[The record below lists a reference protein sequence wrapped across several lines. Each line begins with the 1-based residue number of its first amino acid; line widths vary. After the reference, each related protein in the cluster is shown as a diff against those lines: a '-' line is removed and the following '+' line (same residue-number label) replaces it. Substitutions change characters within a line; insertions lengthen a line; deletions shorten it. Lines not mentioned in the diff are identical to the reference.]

1 MQVLKIKYQTDKE
14 SLDII
19 RNYIR
24 QYNSV
29 QHFVYNRIQEG
40 KSQKDI
46 KQQIKLLNN
55 VDLLDSWFVQCSF
68 YDIPKKQK
76 IIFGGKKNY
85 FQRLKNN
92 ISKKQ
97 FKLKRLSPIYSIGEV
112 VNKGIKA
119 NRKFHIEQD
128 LMNVTFKPNKHTK
141 LILQLIG
148 LNKRKQILS
157 KLYQKQE
164 RKEIKIAYKLDL
176 EYIYIIF
183 NETDIYNY
191 DTKFIKNRVLSLD
204 LNPNYIGWSIV
215 DWKSE
220 SEFNV
225 IKTGVYSIK
234 KLNDK
239 DFNLKNKGYSTE
251 SDRKRYISNK
261 RNFETIQIVK
271 NIVNKSIYYKCQL
284 ISIEDL
290 NIKSSD
296 LDKGKYLNK
305 LINNSWCRNT
315 FVNNLTKRCNIHNIK
330 LLKVKPEYS
339 SFIGNFLYR
348 SLNLP
353 DMVLASIEIGRR
365 GYEFYNQYISK
376 VKEIKKNIIRPN
388 LNMFNKLY
396 LESLE
401 EFNLQPTYKDLIEL
415 YYFFKKS
422 KIKYRLSIDQFN
434 LQFSR
439 FTSDKSYICCI
450 QHESYIYYK

>member
-1 MQVLKIKYQTDKE
+1 MQLLKLKYQTDDQ
-14 SLDII
+14 SLNII
-19 RNYIR
+19 QDYMR
-24 QYNSV
+24 QYSSV

-46 KQQIKLLNN
+46 KQQVKLLNN
-55 VDLLDSWFVQCSF
+55 VDLLDSWFIQCSF
-68 YDIPKKQK
+68 YDIPKVDKV
-76 IIFGGKKNY
+76 IFGGKTNY

-92 ISKKQ
+92 ISKEQ
-97 FKLKRLSPIYSIGEV
+97 FKQKRLSALYSIGEV
-112 VNKGIKA
+112 VNKSVKG

-128 LMNVTFKPNKHTK
+128 LENIVFKPNRK
-141 LILQLIG
+141 LNINLQLIG

-183 NETDIYNY
+183 EETDIYNY
-191 DTKFIKNRVLSLD
+191 ETKFIKNRVLSLD

-225 IKTGVYSIK
+225 IKSGVYSIK

-239 DFNLKNKGYSTE
+239 DFSLKNKGYSSE
-251 SDRKRYISNK
+251 SNERKYISDK

-271 NIVNKSIYYKCQL
+271 NIVNKSIYYKCQI

-296 LDKGKYLNK
+296 KELGKRFNK
-305 LINNSWCRNT
+305 LVNNSWCRNA

-339 SFIGNFLYR
+339 SFIGNFLYS

-353 DMVLASIEIGRR
+353 DMVLASIELGRR

-388 LNMFNKLY
+388 LSMFQKLY
-396 LESLE
+396 LKSLE
-401 EFNLQPTYKDLIEL
+401 EFKLQPTYKDLIEL

-422 KIKYRLSIDQFN
+422 KLKYRLSIDQFN

-439 FTSDKSYICCI
+439 FTSHKSYICCI
-450 QHESYIYYK
+450 

>member
-1 MQVLKIKYQTDKE
+1 MQVLKIKYQTDDQ
-14 SLDII
+14 SLHII
-19 RNYIR
+19 QDYMK
-24 QYNSV
+24 QYSSA
-29 QHFVYNRIQEG
+29 QHFVYNRIQDN

-46 KQQIKLLNN
+46 KQQVKQLNN
-55 VDLLDSWFVQCSF
+55 VNLLDSWFVQCIF
-68 YDIPKKQK
+68 YDIPKKQT

-92 ISKKQ
+92 ISKEQ

-112 VNKGIKA
+112 VNKSVKG

-128 LMNVTFKPNKHTK
+128 LENILFKPNKLTK
-141 LILQLIG
+141 INLQLIG

-183 NETDIYNY
+183 EETDIYNY
-191 DTKFIKNRVLSLD
+191 ETKFIKNRVLALD

-220 SEFNV
+220 AEFNV
-225 IKTGVYSIK
+225 IKSGVYSIK

-239 DFNLKNKGYSTE
+239 DFNLKNKGYN
-251 SDRKRYISNK
+251 SDSKERKYISDK

-271 NIVNKSIYYKCQL
+271 NLINKSIYYKCQL

-290 NIKSSD
+290 NIKTSD
-296 LDKGKYLNK
+296 KELGKHFNK
-305 LINNSWCRNT
+305 LVNNSWCRNI
-315 FVNNLTKRCNIHNIK
+315 FINNLTKRCNIHNIK
-330 LLKVKPEYS
+330 LLKVKSEYS

-348 SLNLP
+348 HLNLP

-388 LNMFNKLY
+388 LSMFNKLY
-396 LESLE
+396 LKSLE
-401 EFNLQPTYKDLIEL
+401 EFKLQPIYKDLIEL
-415 YYFFKKS
+415 YNFFKKS
-422 KIKYRLSIDQFN
+422 KLKYRLSIDDFN

-439 FTSDKSYICCI
+439 FTSSKSYICCI
-450 QHESYIYYK
+450 

>member
-1 MQVLKIKYQTDKE
+1 MQVLKIKYQTDDQ
-14 SLDII
+14 SLHII
-19 RNYIR
+19 QDYMK
-24 QYNSV
+24 QYSSA
-29 QHFVYNRIQEG
+29 QHFVYNRIQDN

-46 KQQIKLLNN
+46 KQQVKQLNN
-55 VDLLDSWFVQCSF
+55 VNLLDSWFVQCIF

-92 ISKKQ
+92 ISKEQ

-112 VNKGIKA
+112 VNKSVKG

-128 LMNVTFKPNKHTK
+128 LENILFKPNKLTK
-141 LILQLIG
+141 INLQLIG

-183 NETDIYNY
+183 EETDIYNY
-191 DTKFIKNRVLSLD
+191 ETKFIKNRVLALD

-220 SEFNV
+220 AEFNV
-225 IKTGVYSIK
+225 IKSGVYSIK

-239 DFNLKNKGYSTE
+239 DFNLKNKGYN
-251 SDRKRYISNK
+251 SDSKERKYISDK

-271 NIVNKSIYYKCQL
+271 NLINKSIYYKCQL

-290 NIKSSD
+290 NIKTSD
-296 LDKGKYLNK
+296 KELGKHFNK
-305 LINNSWCRNT
+305 LVNNSWCRNI
-315 FVNNLTKRCNIHNIK
+315 FINNLTKRCNIHNIK
-330 LLKVKPEYS
+330 LLKVKSDYS

-348 SLNLP
+348 HLNLS

-388 LNMFNKLY
+388 LSMFNKLY
-396 LESLE
+396 LKSLE
-401 EFNLQPTYKDLIEL
+401 EFKLQPIYKDLIEL
-415 YYFFKKS
+415 YNFFKKS
-422 KIKYRLSIDQFN
+422 KLKYRLSIDDFN

-439 FTSDKSYICCI
+439 FTSSKSYICCI
-450 QHESYIYYK
+450 

>member
-1 MQVLKIKYQTDKE
+1 MQVLKIEYQTDHQ

-19 RNYIR
+19 QNYMR
-24 QYNSV
+24 QYSSV
-29 QHFVYNRIQEG
+29 QHFVYNRIQDG

-55 VDLLDSWFVQCSF
+55 IDLLDSWFIQCSF
-68 YDIPKKQK
+68 YDIPKVDKV
-76 IIFGGKKNY
+76 IFGGKKNY

-92 ISKKQ
+92 ISKYEFKQ
-97 FKLKRLSPIYSIGEV
+97 KRLSPIYSIGEII
-112 VNKGIKA
+112 NKSVKG

-128 LMNVTFKPNKHTK
+128 LENILFKPNKHTK
-141 LILQLIG
+141 INLQLIG

-183 NETDIYNY
+183 EETDIYNY
-191 DTKFIKNRVLSLD
+191 EIKFIKNRVLSLD

-220 SEFNV
+220 NEFNV
-225 IKTGVYSIK
+225 VKSGVYSIK

-251 SDRKRYISNK
+251 SKQRKYISDK

-271 NIVNKSIYYKCQL
+271 NIINKSIYYKCQI

-296 LDKGKYLNK
+296 KELGKRFNK
-305 LINNSWCRNT
+305 LVNNSWCRT
-315 FVNNLTKRCNIHNIK
+315 IFVNNLAKRCNIHNIK

-353 DMVLASIEIGRR
+353 DMVLASIEISRR

-376 VKEIKKNIIRPN
+376 TKDIKKNIVRPN
-388 LNMFNKLY
+388 LSMFNKLY
-396 LESLE
+396 LKSLE
-401 EFNLQPTYKDLIEL
+401 EFKLQPIYKDLIEL

-422 KIKYRLSIDQFN
+422 KLKYRLSIDNFN

-439 FTSDKSYICCI
+439 FTSNKSYIC
-450 QHESYIYYK
+450 YI

>member
-1 MQVLKIKYQTDKE
+1 MQVLKIKYQTDDQ
-14 SLDII
+14 SLHII
-19 RNYIR
+19 QDYMK
-24 QYNSV
+24 QYSSA
-29 QHFVYNRIQEG
+29 QHFVYNRIQDN

-46 KQQIKLLNN
+46 KQQVKQLNN
-55 VDLLDSWFVQCSF
+55 VNLLDSWFVQCIF

-92 ISKKQ
+92 ISKEQ

-112 VNKGIKA
+112 VNKSVKG

-128 LMNVTFKPNKHTK
+128 LENILFKPNKLTK
-141 LILQLIG
+141 INLQLIG

-183 NETDIYNY
+183 EETDIYNY
-191 DTKFIKNRVLSLD
+191 ETKFIKNRVLALD

-220 SEFNV
+220 AEFNV
-225 IKTGVYSIK
+225 IKSGVYSIK

-239 DFNLKNKGYSTE
+239 DFNLKNKGYN
-251 SDRKRYISNK
+251 SDSKERKYISDK

-271 NIVNKSIYYKCQL
+271 NLINKSIYYKCQL

-290 NIKSSD
+290 NIKTSD
-296 LDKGKYLNK
+296 KELGKRFNK
-305 LINNSWCRNT
+305 LVNNSWCRNT

-330 LLKVKPEYS
+330 LLKVKSEYS

-348 SLNLP
+348 HLNLP

-388 LNMFNKLY
+388 LSMFNKLY
-396 LESLE
+396 LKSLE
-401 EFNLQPTYKDLIEL
+401 EFKLQPIYKDLIEL
-415 YYFFKKS
+415 YNFFKKS
-422 KIKYRLSIDQFN
+422 KLKYRLSIDDFN

-439 FTSDKSYICCI
+439 FTSSKSYICCI
-450 QHESYIYYK
+450 

>member
-19 RNYIR
+19 QNYMK
-24 QYNSV
+24 QYSSV
-29 QHFVYNRIQEG
+29 QHFVYNRINEG
-40 KSQKDI
+40 KLQKDI

-55 VDLLDSWFVQCSF
+55 IDLLDSWFIQCSF
-68 YDIPKKQK
+68 YDIPKVDKV
-76 IIFGGKKNY
+76 IFGGKKNY

-92 ISKKQ
+92 ISKKE
-97 FKLKRLSPIYSIGEV
+97 FKQKRLSSIYSIGEV
-112 VNKGIKA
+112 VNKSVKG

-128 LMNVTFKPNKHTK
+128 LENIIFKPNKSTK
-141 LILQLIG
+141 INLELIG

-176 EYIYIIF
+176 EYIYVIF
-183 NETDIYNY
+183 EEIDIYNY
-191 DTKFIKNRVLSLD
+191 DTKFIQNRVLSLD

-225 IKTGVYSIK
+225 IKSGVYSIK

-239 DFNLKNKGYSTE
+239 DFDLKHKGYSSE
-251 SDRKRYISNK
+251 SKQRKYISDK
-261 RNFETIQIVK
+261 RTFETIQIVK
-271 NIVNKSIYYKCQL
+271 NIVNKVIYYKCQL

-296 LDKGKYLNK
+296 KELGKRFNK
-305 LINNSWCRNT
+305 LVNNSWCRNT

-330 LLKVKPEYS
+330 LLKVKPDYS

-376 VKEIKKNIIRPN
+376 VKEIKKNIVRPD
-388 LNMFNKLY
+388 LSMFNKLY
-396 LESLE
+396 LKSLE
-401 EFNLQPTYKDLIEL
+401 EFKLQLMYIKFSLI
-415 YYFFKKS
+415 
-422 KIKYRLSIDQFN
+422 
-434 LQFSR
+434 
-439 FTSDKSYICCI
+439 
-450 QHESYIYYK
+450 YIY

>member
-14 SLDII
+14 SLYII
-19 RNYIR
+19 QDYMK
-24 QYNSV
+24 QYSSV
-29 QHFVYNRIQEG
+29 QHFVYNRIHED

-55 VDLLDSWFVQCSF
+55 VNLLDSWFIQCSF
-68 YDIPKKQK
+68 YDIPKVNKV
-76 IIFGGKKNY
+76 IFGGKKNY

-92 ISKKQ
+92 ISKEHFKQ
-97 FKLKRLSPIYSIGEV
+97 KRLSPIYSIGEV
-112 VNKGIKA
+112 INKSVKG

-128 LMNVTFKPNKHTK
+128 LENISFKPNRK
-141 LILQLIG
+141 LNINLQLIG
-148 LNKRKQILS
+148 VNKRKQILS
-157 KLYQKQE
+157 KLYQKQQ

-176 EYIYIIF
+176 EYIYVIF
-183 NETDIYNY
+183 EETDIYNY
-191 DTKFIKNRVLSLD
+191 DTKFIKNRVLALD

-220 SEFNV
+220 SEFDV
-225 IKTGVYSIK
+225 IKSGVYSIK
-234 KLNDK
+234 KLNDR
-239 DFNLKNKGYSTE
+239 DFYLKNKGYSSE
-251 SDRKRYISNK
+251 SYERKYISDK
-261 RNFETIQIVK
+261 RNFETLQIVK

-290 NIKSSD
+290 SIKSSD
-296 LDKGKYLNK
+296 KELGKKFNK
-305 LINNSWCRNT
+305 LVNNSWCRTT

-353 DMVLASIEIGRR
+353 DMVLASIELGRR

-376 VKEIKKNIIRPN
+376 TKDIKKNIVRPN
-388 LNMFNKLY
+388 LSMFNKLY
-396 LESLE
+396 LKSLE

-422 KIKYRLSIDQFN
+422 KLKYRLSIDNFN

-450 QHESYIYYK
+450 

>member
-1 MQVLKIKYQTDKE
+1 MQVLKIKYKTDDK

-19 RNYIR
+19 QNYMR
-24 QYNSV
+24 QYSSV
-29 QHFVYNRIQEG
+29 QHFVYNRINEG
-40 KSQKDI
+40 KTQKDI
-46 KQQIKLLNN
+46 KQQIKTLNN
-55 VDLLDSWFVQCSF
+55 INLLDSWFIQCSF
-68 YDIPKKQK
+68 YDIPKVDKV
-76 IIFGGKKNY
+76 IFGGKKNY
-85 FQRLKNN
+85 FQRLKNI
-92 ISKKQ
+92 ISKEQ
-97 FKLKRLSPIYSIGEV
+97 FKQKRLSPIYSIGEV
-112 VNKGIKA
+112 INKSVKG

-128 LMNVTFKPNKHTK
+128 LENIIFKPNKLTK
-141 LILQLIG
+141 INLQLIG

-183 NETDIYNY
+183 EETDIYNY
-191 DTKFIKNRVLSLD
+191 ETKFIKNRVLALD
-204 LNPNYIGWSIV
+204 LNPNQIGWSIV

-220 SEFNV
+220 SEFDV
-225 IKTGVYSIK
+225 IKTGIYSIK
-234 KLNDK
+234 KLNDI
-239 DFNLKNKGYSTE
+239 DFNLKNKGYSSE
-251 SDRKRYISNK
+251 SNERKYISDK

-271 NIVNKSIYYKCQL
+271 NIVNKSIYYKCQI

-290 NIKSSD
+290 NIKSKD
-296 LDKGKYLNK
+296 LDKGKRLNK
-305 LINNSWCRNT
+305 LVNNSWCRNT

-330 LLKVKPEYS
+330 LLKVKPDYS

-376 VKEIKKNIIRPN
+376 VKEIKKNIIKPD
-388 LNMFNKLY
+388 LNIFNRLY
-396 LESLE
+396 LKSLE
-401 EFNLQPTYKDLIEL
+401 EFKLQPTYKDLIEL

-422 KIKYRLSIDQFN
+422 KMMYRLSIDQFN

-439 FTSDKSYICCI
+439 LFSNTSYIKYFCF
-450 QHESYIYYK
+450 

>member
-1 MQVLKIKYQTDKE
+1 MQVLKIKYQTDDQ
-14 SLDII
+14 SLHII
-19 RNYIR
+19 QDYMK
-24 QYNSV
+24 QYSSA
-29 QHFVYNRIQEG
+29 QHFVYNRIQDN

-46 KQQIKLLNN
+46 KQQVKQLNN
-55 VDLLDSWFVQCSF
+55 VNLLDSWFVQCIF
-68 YDIPKKQK
+68 YDIPKVDKV
-76 IIFGGKKNY
+76 IFGGKKNY

-92 ISKKQ
+92 ISKEQ

-112 VNKGIKA
+112 VNKSVKG

-128 LMNVTFKPNKHTK
+128 LENILFKPNKLTK
-141 LILQLIG
+141 INLQLIG

-183 NETDIYNY
+183 EETDIYNY
-191 DTKFIKNRVLSLD
+191 ETKFIKNRVLSLD

-220 SEFNV
+220 AEFNV
-225 IKTGVYSIK
+225 IKSGVYSIK

-239 DFNLKNKGYSTE
+239 DFNLKNKGYN
-251 SDRKRYISNK
+251 SDSKERKYISDK

-271 NIVNKSIYYKCQL
+271 NIINKYIYYKCQL

-290 NIKSSD
+290 NIKTSD
-296 LDKGKYLNK
+296 KELGKRFNK
-305 LINNSWCRNT
+305 LVNNSWCRNT

-330 LLKVKPEYS
+330 LLKVKSEYS

-348 SLNLP
+348 HLNLP

-388 LNMFNKLY
+388 LSMFNKLY
-396 LESLE
+396 LKSLE
-401 EFNLQPTYKDLIEL
+401 EFKLQPIYKDLIEL
-415 YYFFKKS
+415 YNFFKKS
-422 KIKYRLSIDQFN
+422 KLKYRLSIDDFN

-439 FTSDKSYICCI
+439 FTSSKSYICCI
-450 QHESYIYYK
+450 

>member
-1 MQVLKIKYQTDKE
+1 MQVLKIKYQTNKK

-19 RNYIR
+19 RDYIR
-24 QYNSV
+24 QYSSV

-40 KSQKDI
+40 KLQKDI

-55 VDLLDSWFVQCSF
+55 IDLLDSWFIQCSF
-68 YDIPKKQK
+68 YDIPKVDNV
-76 IIFGGKKNY
+76 IFGGKKNY

-92 ISKKQ
+92 ISKEEFKQ
-97 FKLKRLSPIYSIGEV
+97 KRLSPIYSIGEV

-128 LMNVTFKPNKHTK
+128 IENIIFKPNKLTK
-141 LILQLIG
+141 INLELIG

-164 RKEIKIAYKLDL
+164 RHEIKIAYKLDL

-191 DTKFIKNRVLSLD
+191 ETKFIKNRVLSLD

-220 SEFNV
+220 NEFNV
-225 IKTGVYSIK
+225 IKSGIYSIK

-239 DFNLKNKGYSTE
+239 DFDLKNKGYCSE
-251 SDRKRYISNK
+251 SNERKYISDK
-261 RNFETIQIVK
+261 RNFETLQIVK
-271 NIVNKSIYYKCQL
+271 NIVNKSIYYKCQI

-290 NIKSSD
+290 NIKSKD
-296 LDKGKYLNK
+296 LDKGKRLNK
-305 LINNSWCRNT
+305 LINNSWCRTT
-315 FVNNLTKRCNIHNIK
+315 FANNLTKRCNIHNIK
-330 LLKVKPEYS
+330 ILKVKPDYS

-376 VKEIKKNIIRPN
+376 TKQIKKNIVKPN
-388 LNMFNKLY
+388 LNIFNKLY
-396 LESLE
+396 LKSLE
-401 EFNLQPTYKDLIEL
+401 EFKLQPIYKDLIEL

-422 KIKYRLSIDQFN
+422 KLKYRLSIDDFN
-434 LQFSR
+434 LQFSS
-439 FTSDKSYICCI
+439 FYSSTSLIVFI
-450 QHESYIYYK
+450 

>member
-1 MQVLKIKYQTDKE
+1 MQVLKIKYQTDDQ
-14 SLDII
+14 SLHII
-19 RNYIR
+19 QDYMK
-24 QYNSV
+24 QYSSA
-29 QHFVYNRIQEG
+29 QHFVYNRIQDN

-46 KQQIKLLNN
+46 KQQVKQLNN
-55 VDLLDSWFVQCSF
+55 VNLLDSWFVQCIF

-92 ISKKQ
+92 ISKEQ

-112 VNKGIKA
+112 VNKSVKG

-128 LMNVTFKPNKHTK
+128 LENILFKPNKLTK
-141 LILQLIG
+141 INLQLIG

-183 NETDIYNY
+183 EETDIYNY
-191 DTKFIKNRVLSLD
+191 ETKFIKNRVLALD

-220 SEFNV
+220 AEFNV
-225 IKTGVYSIK
+225 IKSGVYSIK

-239 DFNLKNKGYSTE
+239 DFNLKNKGYN
-251 SDRKRYISNK
+251 SDSKERKYISDK

-271 NIVNKSIYYKCQL
+271 NLINKSIYYKCQL

-290 NIKSSD
+290 NIKTSD
-296 LDKGKYLNK
+296 KELGKHFNK
-305 LINNSWCRNT
+305 LVNNSWCRNI
-315 FVNNLTKRCNIHNIK
+315 FINNLTKRCNIFNIK
-330 LLKVKPEYS
+330 LLKVKSEYS

-348 SLNLP
+348 HLNLP

-388 LNMFNKLY
+388 LSMFNKLY
-396 LESLE
+396 LKSLE
-401 EFNLQPTYKDLIEL
+401 EFKLQPIYKDLIEL

-422 KIKYRLSIDQFN
+422 KIKYRLSIDDFN

-450 QHESYIYYK
+450 

>member
-19 RNYIR
+19 QNYMK
-24 QYNSV
+24 QYSSV

-55 VDLLDSWFVQCSF
+55 VNLLDSWFIQCSF
-68 YDIPKKQK
+68 YDIPKVDKV
-76 IIFGGKKNY
+76 IFGGKKNY

-92 ISKKQ
+92 ISKEQ
-97 FKLKRLSPIYSIGEV
+97 FKQKRLSPIYSIGEV
-112 VNKGIKA
+112 VNKSVKG

-128 LMNVTFKPNKHTK
+128 LENVIFKPNRK
-141 LILQLIG
+141 LNINLQLIG
-148 LNKRKQILS
+148 VNKRKQILS
-157 KLYQKQE
+157 KLYQKQQ

-183 NETDIYNY
+183 EETDIYNY
-191 DTKFIKNRVLSLD
+191 ETKFIKNRVLSLD

-220 SEFNV
+220 SEFDV
-225 IKTGVYSIK
+225 IKSGVYSIK

-239 DFNLKNKGYSTE
+239 DFNLKNKGYSSE
-251 SDRKRYISNK
+251 SNERKYISVK
-261 RNFETIQIVK
+261 RNFETLQIVK

-296 LDKGKYLNK
+296 KELGKRFNK
-305 LINNSWCRNT
+305 LVNNSWCRNA

-353 DMVLASIEIGRR
+353 DMVLASIELGRR

-376 VKEIKKNIIRPN
+376 TKDIKKNIVRPN
-388 LNMFNKLY
+388 LSMFNKLY
-396 LESLE
+396 LKSLE

-422 KIKYRLSIDQFN
+422 KLKYRLSIDDFN

-450 QHESYIYYK
+450 